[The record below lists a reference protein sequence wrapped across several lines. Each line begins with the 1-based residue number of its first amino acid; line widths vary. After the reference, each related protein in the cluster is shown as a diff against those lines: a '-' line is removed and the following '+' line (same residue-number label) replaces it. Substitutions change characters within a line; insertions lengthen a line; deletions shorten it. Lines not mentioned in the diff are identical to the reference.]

1 MLPAE
6 PPPVVQSCWLL
17 LPPSAIEPV
26 VELLVIAPQ
35 VSTMSTY
42 WPVSVVVVVPLVQLK
57 MPPLL
62 VKLLG
67 EARPVSANGIGQPVC
82 MVPQV
87 CGVGQMPVSVNG

>member
-1 MLPAE
+1 MLPAP

-17 LPPSAIEPV
+17 LPPRLIEPV
-26 VELLVIAPQ
+26 VELLVTAPQ
-35 VSTMSTY
+35 VSTMSTKR
-42 WPVSVVVVVPLVQLK
+42 PVRVVVVVPLVQSK

-67 EARPVSANGIGQPVC
+67 DARPVSAKGIGQPLC

-87 CGVGQMPVSVNG
+87 CGVGQMPVSVSG